1 MDISIVSSGATS
13 LGSVMKSKASIL
25 SPPMKTNLKEVVH
38 VQVPMLLKRQVLV
51 NFSEALTVAPSGM
64 VMSETNAA
72 R

>member
-13 LGSVMKSKASIL
+13 LGKGMKSKASIL

-38 VQVPMLLKRQVLV
+38 VQVPMFLKRQVLV
-51 NFSEALTVAPSGM
+51 NFSEALRVAPSGM
-64 VMSETNAA
+64 VISETNAA